1 MTAVAIAMWRECVRL
16 KVDNARLLERNDSLT
31 ADNRRL
37 ANALEKQAAEQESRF
52 ELLARRIIE
61 SQSETM
67 RVAQTRELGRLLDPL
82 REQIDGFRMRVEQCY
97 SEEARE
103 RFSLSERIR
112 ELVSTNTA
120 IGRKAEELSL
130 ALRGNTKAQGDW
142 GEMVL
147 ETLLE
152 KSGLRKGVEFET
164 QQTRDNRGN
173 TLRNADGGMLR
184 PDVVVRYPDRGC
196 MVIDSKVSLTAFT
209 EMANAESPERRED
222 AQRRHLQSVTRH
234 IQELAEKHYEEYVG
248 DGAHLDFV
256 MMFIPNEGAY
266 SAALQSDPAL
276 WEKAYDRRIIIASP
290 TQLMGALRIV
300 AQMWRHDRQARNAA
314 DIAVRSGQMYD
325 KFAGFV
331 DDLLKV
337 ERSLDTASAT
347 LAEAKKKLCE
357 GKGNLVRRAE
367 VLRSLGAKAS
377 RQLSLESDDDQ
388 S

>member
-1 MTAVAIAMWRECVRL
+1 MTAVAIAMWHECVRL
-16 KVDNARLLERNDSLT
+16 KVDNARLLERNDSLA

-82 REQIDGFRMRVEQCY
+82 REQIDGFRTRVEQCY

-184 PDVVVRYPDRGC
+184 PDVVVRYQIGR
-196 MVIDSKVSLTAFT
+196 
-209 EMANAESPERRED
+209 
-222 AQRRHLQSVTRH
+222 
-234 IQELAEKHYEEYVG
+234 
-248 DGAHLDFV
+248 AHV
-256 MMFIPNEGAY
+256 
-266 SAALQSDPAL
+266 
-276 WEKAYDRRIIIASP
+276 
-290 TQLMGALRIV
+290 
-300 AQMWRHDRQARNAA
+300 
-314 DIAVRSGQMYD
+314 
-325 KFAGFV
+325 
-331 DDLLKV
+331 
-337 ERSLDTASAT
+337 
-347 LAEAKKKLCE
+347 
-357 GKGNLVRRAE
+357 
-367 VLRSLGAKAS
+367 
-377 RQLSLESDDDQ
+377 
-388 S
+388 